1 MEIDATERYT
11 LQPGEFRY
19 QITVSKS
26 DEKTAEYYLDFKK
39 ITQEMRAWFSH
50 VYTDPDFLDNAYAI
64 EFYDIKALS
73 LATRQGRSAFDT
85 YTPMGYTFSERERL
99 FVDGIGKTIIDF
111 VTQYQAKLVFSVP
124 LRPALAKIYDSLL
137 KKHAQRVQYLYKME
151 FIKDGLYVIE
161 I

>member
-1 MEIDATERYT
+1 
-11 LQPGEFRY
+11 
-19 QITVSKS
+19 
-26 DEKTAEYYLDFKK
+26 
-39 ITQEMRAWFSH
+39 
-50 VYTDPDFLDNAYAI
+50 
-64 EFYDIKALS
+64 
-73 LATRQGRSAFDT
+73 
-85 YTPMGYTFSERERL
+85 MGYTFSERERL